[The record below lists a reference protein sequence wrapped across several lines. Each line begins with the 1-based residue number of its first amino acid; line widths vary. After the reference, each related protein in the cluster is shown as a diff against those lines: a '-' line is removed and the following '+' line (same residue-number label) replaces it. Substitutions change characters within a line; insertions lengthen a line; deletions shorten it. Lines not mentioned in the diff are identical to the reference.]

1 MNNVEYD
8 RSNPRPTVLIVGEYL
23 LNFHPGANRDIE
35 AYLERNGFE
44 IIEARMT
51 DVIRK
56 TYFYQDAQSREF
68 HVTRPAA
75 NVAFN
80 RVANALFE
88 HAHDVCDRIGK
99 AHPLYE
105 PPCRMGDLV
114 QASDPIIHH
123 TFDAGEGVLIA
134 AEILHQAQHG
144 CNSFVILQPFGCLPN
159 HVVGRGIVKQLKE
172 RYPHA
177 NILPLDYD
185 PDVSFAQYREQA
197 ANACDERP
205 RRPGGAWRLL
215 EGGMSW
221 LGRKKT
227 PSYARNG
234 AFSMRFGTCS
244 NLRRCIAFPFEP
256 SLGRPK

>member
-1 MNNVEYD
+1 MEGIERHGVAGAKRGFKHAISLMNNVEYD

-134 AEILHQAQHG
+134 AEILHRRSMAQFFRHLAA
-144 CNSFVILQPFGCLPN
+144 VWLPSPTTSW
-159 HVVGRGIVKQLKE
+159 G
-172 RYPHA
+172 
-177 NILPLDYD
+177 
-185 PDVSFAQYREQA
+185 A
-197 ANACDERP
+197 ASSSSSRNAIPMRIFCR
-205 RRPGGAWRLL
+205 
-215 EGGMSW
+215 SIT
-221 LGRKKT
+221 T
-227 PSYARNG
+227 P
-234 AFSMRFGTCS
+234 M
-244 NLRRCIAFPFEP
+244 
-256 SLGRPK
+256 